1 MDLTT
6 QEPQFGELA
15 NRLAD
20 YIEESS
26 GWFST
31 LDIYKYLNIL
41 STKDKNN
48 IRVQLHTYTKK
59 GLLERDKYKD
69 GRFRKIDSTPP
80 TLMDFSKVDTS
91 KTVECYLPFNLEDH
105 FKIYPSNV
113 FICAGVS
120 NFGKTEYLLMTAFLN
135 QHRDSIYFN
144 TDADAEE
151 MLDRIQV
158 YQPYDAW
165 RTQFPRKCIAGDIPN
180 IIARHYSNDFVF
192 IDYLKVTKEY
202 YEIAGL
208 IEQVGQ
214 AMNKGIAFIG
224 LQKNRGVEW
233 ARGGQQTLDLSR
245 LYLNLDPGP
254 VDVDRSNGHTYT
266 TTELKII
273 KCKML
278 KNPHYNPNGWK
289 FIYRMHYE
297 KGNIPTYKMIYEP
310 PEYTEFNNRRKL
322 AEIRQ
327 QPKPVETIEVNPEQ
341 DIVEAN
347 SMQF

>member
-1 MDLTT
+1 M
-6 QEPQFGELA
+6 
-15 NRLAD
+15 
-20 YIEESS
+20 IENAENVRKEQISHQLIDFIEQSS
-26 GWFST
+26 GWFWT
-31 LDIYKYLNIL
+31 TDIYLILNIKDV
-41 STKDKNN
+41 KDKTN
-48 IRVQLHTYTKK
+48 IRVQLHNYSNK
-59 GLLERDKYKD
+59 GLLEKDKIKD
-69 GRFRKIDSTPP
+69 GRWRRVDDSKPA
-80 TLMDFSKVDTS
+80 LMDFSKVDTS
-91 KTVECYLPFNLEDH
+91 KTVECYLPFHLEDF

-113 FICAGVS
+113 FIYSGVS
-120 NFGKTEYLLMTAFLN
+120 NYGKTELLLMTAFLN

-158 YQPYDAW
+158 YQPHDAW
-165 RTQFPRKCIAGDIPN
+165 RTQFPRKCISDEIPN
-180 IIARHYSNDFVF
+180 IIARHYSDDFVF

-208 IEQVGQ
+208 IERVGQ

-224 LQKNRGVEW
+224 LQKNKGVDW

-245 LYLNLDPGP
+245 LYLNLDPG
-254 VDVDRSNGHTYT
+254 VNDVNRQNGRTYP
-266 TTELKII
+266 TTEMKII

-278 KNPHYNPNGWK
+278 KNSHYNPNGWK
-289 FIYRMHYE
+289 FIYRLQYE

-310 PEYTEFNNRRKL
+310 PEYAEFNNKRKL

-327 QPKPVETIEVNPEQ
+327 QPKPVEIEVNPEQ

-347 SMQF
+347 SMPF